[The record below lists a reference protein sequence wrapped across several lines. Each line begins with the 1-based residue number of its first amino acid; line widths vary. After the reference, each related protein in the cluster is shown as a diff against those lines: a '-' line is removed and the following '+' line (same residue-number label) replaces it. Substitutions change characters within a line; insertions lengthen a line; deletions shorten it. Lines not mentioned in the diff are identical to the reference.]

1 MPKLDDDIDA
11 LFKLPLTEFVSARK
25 ALAARLKQ
33 NGFVSEAEGVK
44 ALAKPSISAWTV
56 NQLYWRHREPF
67 NELIATGQ
75 RFRKAQVTG
84 KMVNM
89 REALDAR
96 RDALARLSDL
106 ATEALRDAG
115 HNPSLDTLRTI
126 STTLEAL
133 SVATSLSAT
142 SLSAT
147 SLSATSLS
155 DGPTLGRLTA
165 DIDPPGFDSLGS
177 FAPSAGITKRAA
189 EPVHIS
195 PSKKSVTASS
205 KAQVAATLASRQKE
219 RQARIKAAKAS
230 LQQARKSLTAAR
242 AAARSLEG
250 AQKKAGATVKEAAKQ
265 KREAEE
271 RFKRASAASADAAM
285 RAQGIAVELTKAT
298 KTLDDAKRTVE
309 GATKEL
315 ENSFRESA

>member
-11 LFKLPLTEFVSARK
+11 LFKLPLTEFVGARK

-33 NGFVSEAEGVK
+33 NGLVSEAEGVK
-44 ALAKPSISAWTV
+44 ALAKPSISAWMV
-56 NQLYWRHREPF
+56 NQLYWRHRDAF
-67 NELIATGQ
+67 DELIATGQ

-96 RDALARLSDL
+96 REALSLLSDL

-115 HNPSLDTLRTI
+115 HNPSLDTLRRI
-126 STTLEAL
+126 GTTLEAL
-133 SVATSLSAT
+133 SAATSV
-142 SLSAT
+142 
-147 SLSATSLS
+147 S
-155 DGPTLGRLTA
+155 DRPTLGRLTE

-177 FAPSAGITKRAA
+177 FAPSAVMTRHAA
-189 EPVHIS
+189 EPLHVS
-195 PSKKSVTASS
+195 PSKTPVTASS
-205 KAQVAATLASRQKE
+205 KAQEAAASRREE
-219 RQARIKAAKAS
+219 RQARINAAKAS
-230 LQQARKSLTAAR
+230 LQQAKKSLTAAR

-250 AQKKAGATVKEAAKQ
+250 AQKKAEATVKEAAKQ
-265 KREAEE
+265 KREADE
-271 RFKRASAASADAAM
+271 RFKKASAASADAAL
-285 RAQGIAVELTKAT
+285 RAQSIAVELTKAT

-309 GATKEL
+309 SATKEL

>member
-11 LFKLPLTEFVSARK
+11 LFKLPLTEFVGARK

-33 NGFVSEAEGVK
+33 HGFVSEAEAVK

-56 NQLYWRHREPF
+56 NQLYWRHRDAF
-67 NELIATGQ
+67 DELIATGQ
-75 RFRKAQVTG
+75 RFRKAQATG

-96 RDALARLSDL
+96 RDALSHLSDL

-115 HNPSLDTLRTI
+115 HNPSLDTLRRVG
-126 STTLEAL
+126 TTLEAL
-133 SVATSLSAT
+133 SAY
-142 SLSAT
+142 
-147 SLSATSLS
+147 TSLS
-155 DGPTLGRLTA
+155 DGPTLGQLTE

-177 FAPSAGITKRAA
+177 FAPSAGMTKRAA
-189 EPVHIS
+189 QPLPLS
-195 PSKKSVTASS
+195 PAKKAIASS
-205 KAQVAATLASRQKE
+205 KSKESTAAAETSRRE
-219 RQARIKAAKAS
+219 VRQARINTAKAA
-230 LQQARKSLTAAR
+230 LQQARKSLTTAR
-242 AAARSLEG
+242 AAVKSLES
-250 AQKKAGATVKEAAKQ
+250 AQKSAEAAAKEAATN

-271 RFKRASAASADAAM
+271 RFKKASAASTDAAL
-285 RAQGIAVELTKAT
+285 RAQSVTVELTKAT

-309 GATKEL
+309 STTKEL

>member
-11 LFKLPLTEFVSARK
+11 LFKLPLTEFVGARK

-33 NGFVSEAEGVK
+33 NGFVREAEGVK
-44 ALAKPSISAWTV
+44 ALAKPFISAWTV
-56 NQLYWRHREPF
+56 NQLYWRHREAF
-67 NELIATGQ
+67 DELIATGQ

-96 RDALARLSDL
+96 REALSELSDL

-115 HNPSLDTLRTI
+115 HNPSLDTLRRI
-126 STTLEAL
+126 ATTLEA
-133 SVATSLSAT
+133 VSAY
-142 SLSAT
+142 
-147 SLSATSLS
+147 TSLS
-155 DGPTLGRLTA
+155 DAPTPGRLTH

-177 FAPSAGITKRAA
+177 FTPSTGITKRAA
-189 EPVHIS
+189 EPLHAS
-195 PSKKSVTASS
+195 PSKKKAVTVSS
-205 KAQVAATLASRQKE
+205 KAHEAAAVASRQKE
-219 RQARIKAAKAS
+219 RQARINAAKAS

-250 AQKKAGATVKEAAKQ
+250 AQKKAEATVKEAAKQ

-271 RFKRASAASADAAM
+271 RFKKASAASADAAL
-285 RAQGIAVELTKAT
+285 RAQSIAVELTKAT
-298 KTLDDAKRTVE
+298 KTLDDAQRTVE
-309 GATKEL
+309 SATKEL

>member
-11 LFKLPLTEFVSARK
+11 LFKLPLTEFVGARK

-56 NQLYWRHREPF
+56 NQLYWRHREAF
-67 NELIATGQ
+67 DELIATSQ

-96 RDALARLSDL
+96 REALSHLSDL

-115 HNPSLDTLRTI
+115 HNPSLDTLRGI
-126 STTLEAL
+126 ATTLEAL
-133 SVATSLSAT
+133 SVATSLSDRT
-142 SLSAT
+142 
-147 SLSATSLS
+147 
-155 DGPTLGRLTA
+155 TLGRLTH

-189 EPVHIS
+189 EPLAIS
-195 PSKKSVTASS
+195 PSKKAVTASS
-205 KAQVAATLASRQKE
+205 KAQEAAAEASRQKE
-219 RQARIKAAKAS
+219 RQGLRKGGKGS
-230 LQQARKSLTAAR
+230 LQQARGSLNA
-242 AAARSLEG
+242 
-250 AQKKAGATVKEAAKQ
+250 
-265 KREAEE
+265 
-271 RFKRASAASADAAM
+271 
-285 RAQGIAVELTKAT
+285 
-298 KTLDDAKRTVE
+298 
-309 GATKEL
+309 
-315 ENSFRESA
+315 